1 MFCRIRYLFSRDAVE
16 ISVAAHDTTGGMETK
31 ILEAAVIAR
40 LGIDVY
46 ITKVRMLC
54 FHFSILKHGNGQI
67 LAFFFFWMDMTQA
80 LFNVLCDAG
89 WNRTLA
95 EGLKGRCEHWLG
107 RLAWNYYTLF
117 QIDFLLQNIRT
128 GYWRLS
134 VILYEPWWALGFWWW
149 FSTGLFPTVI
159 VVWFISVSLMLQV
172 LFSNFVLFFEKAS

>member
-67 LAFFFFWMDMTQA
+67 LAFFF
-80 LFNVLCDAG
+80 LN
-89 WNRTLA
+89 
-95 EGLKGRCEHWLG
+95 
-107 RLAWNYYTLF
+107 
-117 QIDFLLQNIRT
+117 
-128 GYWRLS
+128 GYDPS
-134 VILYEPWWALGFWWW
+134 I
-149 FSTGLFPTVI
+149 I
-159 VVWFISVSLMLQV
+159 QCIM
-172 LFSNFVLFFEKAS
+172 